1 MQTKK
6 LGIVGGMGPM
16 ATSMFFER
24 IIKRTDAVSDQDH
37 LDMIIFN
44 HATMPDRTEAILT
57 GNHQIFLEQIG
68 KDLMTLEDLGVAHIA
83 IPCNT
88 SHFFMDQM
96 KQFIRVPIIDMVEE
110 TVQHIANEYG
120 KGTRVGI
127 LATDGTIFT
136 QTYEK
141 ACERKALTFIKPNQT
156 LQEGVMKIIYDIKR
170 NGSLE
175 TLGLERIIEQL
186 IEIENCQCVI
196 LACTELSLI
205 EIESKFKPYCVDA
218 MDVLVDRSIV
228 YSGKKLKSL

>member
-57 GNHQIFLEQIG
+57 GNHQLFLEQIG
-68 KDLMTLEDLGVAHIA
+68 KDLVTLENLGVAHIA

-120 KGTRVGI
+120 RGTRVGI

-141 ACERKALTFIKPNQT
+141 ACERKGLSFTKPNQT
-156 LQEGVMKIIYDIKR
+156 LQEAVMKIIYDIKR

-175 TLGLERIIEQL
+175 ALGLESIIEQL
-186 IEIENCQCVI
+186 IEIEKCQCVI

-205 EIESKFKPYCVDA
+205 EIESEFKPYCVDA
-218 MDVLVDRSIV
+218 MDILVDRSIV